1 MVKGFGSS
9 ASPRLASL
17 RPSRTGEVL
26 RGGAWYAPPLP
37 LPRHGKPCLFPGGH
51 SPFKGL
57 GVGVPHLEQSRGLT
71 GRAAFLGSGA
81 IEHDFLVLRQG
92 GPEGLKLSKRDGFSQ
107 LMPLKFGLIIV
118 STDQERF
125 S

>member
-1 MVKGFGSS
+1 MGNP
-9 ASPRLASL
+9 ASFQAA
-17 RPSRTGEVL
+17 T
-26 RGGAWYAPPLP
+26 PP
-37 LPRHGKPCLFPGGH
+37 FE
-51 SPFKGL
+51 GL
-57 GVGVPHLEQSRGLT
+57 GVGVPHLDQGRGLT

-81 IEHDFLVLRQG
+81 IEHDFPVPG
-92 GPEGLKLSKRDGFSQ
+92 EAGPERQEHGERHGAGQ